1 MFTEEHQIHFNSNCR
16 MLFPQFGGPGTLRL
30 FGFRLAF
37 EAALRISLETMAATS
52 VFETGKMTKDLAI
65 LISPD
70 APWLNTQ
77 EFLAAIDDNL
87 KVAMAK

>member
-1 MFTEEHQIHFNSNCR
+1 

-52 VFETGKMTKDLAI
+52 VFETGKMTSTASRLLEHSEQRLGLRFYFSYRTI
-65 LISPD
+65 YHCNHFISR
-70 APWLNTQ
+70 
-77 EFLAAIDDNL
+77 
-87 KVAMAK
+87 V